1 MSENINLN
9 NSVTAQI
16 RQYVSRL
23 KERKTEATTSSAV
36 ANDDFI
42 LSLNNDLRSNINTLN
57 GDNKFNIQQFALAEQ
72 NRTPAG
78 YAADAYNH
86 LSTLEQKHKVVID
99 FMHKNNRNFDVK
111 A

>member
-16 RQYVSRL
+16 RQYVNRL
-23 KERKTEATTSSAV
+23 KERKTEHTAPTATE
-36 ANDDFI
+36 NDDFI
-42 LSLNNDLRSNINTLN
+42 LSFNNDLRSNINALN

-72 NRTPAG
+72 SQTPAE
-78 YAADAYNH
+78 YAAGAYNR

>member
-23 KERKTEATTSSAV
+23 KERKTETTTSSAV
-36 ANDDFI
+36 APDDFI

-72 NRTPAG
+72 NRTPAE